1 MSFEAVLA
9 RPRRNPAM
17 KTLITVLT
25 LAALTATSAVA
36 DPIRVKAIHADAAS
50 IYVSL
55 APGNETFPN
64 TDHYFDG
71 QNAWRND

>member
-1 MSFEAVLA
+1 
-9 RPRRNPAM
+9 M

-25 LAALTATSAVA
+25 LTGLAATSAVA
-36 DPIRVKAIHADAAS
+36 EPIRVKAIHADAAS
-50 IYVSL
+50 IYVSF

>member
-1 MSFEAVLA
+1 
-9 RPRRNPAM
+9 M
-17 KTLITVLT
+17 KTLISVLA
-25 LAALTATSAVA
+25 LAALAATSAVA
-36 DPIRVKAIHADAAS
+36 DPIRVKAIHSDAAS

-71 QNAWRND
+71 QSAWRND

>member
-1 MSFEAVLA
+1 
-9 RPRRNPAM
+9 M

-25 LAALTATSAVA
+25 LVAVAATSAVA
-36 DPIRVKAIHADAAS
+36 EPIRVKAIHADTAS

-71 QNAWRND
+71 QWRND